1 MIPRNF
7 YWIERELDQLRQK
20 LCIPGINKK
29 DRRKI
34 KDKIR
39 TREKILKEMREQLNI
54 DIIDMQ
60 QLRTLGEHKP
70 IDPPF

>member
-7 YWIERELDQLRQK
+7 YWIERELNELRQK

>member
-7 YWIERELDQLRQK
+7 YWIERELNELRQK
-20 LCIPGINKK
+20 LCIPGLNKK